1 MKNMEWIG
9 NLVSIILFSVLAVA
23 SWGLSEFIQR
33 GMGGAPGAALS
44 GPNAIVDN
52 AVIVRTNPQGRPMY
66 RLEASRITH
75 DERDEKSLFEQP
87 RLLTLLA
94 DRPVTRIR
102 SDTGVTGDNQNKIDL
117 DGNVV
122 FERDPFESQPLLRV
136 STTRATLFIEEE
148 RAITDAPVFIQRGL
162 STLQGV
168 GMRLDQK
175 TQKLEIISESRMVV
189 PKENPK

>member
-1 MKNMEWIG
+1 
-9 NLVSIILFSVLAVA
+9 
-23 SWGLSEFIQR
+23 
-33 GMGGAPGAALS
+33 
-44 GPNAIVDN
+44 
-52 AVIVRTNPQGRPMY
+52 
-66 RLEASRITH
+66 
-75 DERDEKSLFEQP
+75 
-87 RLLTLLA
+87 
-94 DRPVTRIR
+94 
-102 SDTGVTGDNQNKIDL
+102 
-117 DGNVV
+117 V

>member
-1 MKNMEWIG
+1 MKNVEWIG
-9 NLVSIILFSVLAVA
+9 NVVSIILFSVLAVA

-33 GMGGAPGAALS
+33 GMASTPRPALS
-44 GPNAIVDN
+44 GPNAIIEN
-52 AVIVRTNPQGRPMY
+52 ATIVRTNLEGRPIY

-75 DERDEKSLFEQP
+75 DERIEESLFEQP
-87 RLLTLLA
+87 RLLTLLS

-102 SDTGVTGDNQNKIDL
+102 SDRGTTGDRQNKIDL

-122 FERDPFESQPLLRV
+122 FERDPFASQPFLRV

-148 RAITDAPVFIQRGL
+148 RAITDAPVFIQRGT